1 MKTTLAVLTLI
12 VTILASTVSMA
23 NISDYESYIGTYP
36 VSQGQTATVQDAQ
49 K

>member
-1 MKTTLAVLTLI
+1 MKTTFAVLALV
-12 VTILASTVSMA
+12 VTILAPTVSMA

-36 VSQGQTATVQDAQ
+36 VSQGQTATVQDVQ